1 MSRIVSDS
9 TTLIVLERIG
19 RLDLLDL
26 FDEVLIPPTVAGEC
40 GLSSPEGLG
49 VRVRKEGD
57 RELIRILG
65 LLLDQGES
73 EAIALAKSAGLPLII
88 DEKKGRRIARE
99 VGVRVTGF
107 LGLLLYA
114 VERQR
119 LSGTEVRTLLG
130 EAMSAGMYI
139 GENTR
144 SVFERRLVGMGR

>member
-19 RLDLLDL
+19 RLDLLEL
-26 FDEVLIPPTVAGEC
+26 FDEVLIPPAVAGEC

-49 VRVRKEGD
+49 IHVRKEGE
-57 RELIRILG
+57 RELIGMLG
-65 LLLDQGES
+65 LLLDPGES

-88 DEKKGRRIARE
+88 DEKKGRRIARQ

-114 VERQR
+114 VERRR
-119 LSGTEVRTLLG
+119 LSGVEACALLD
-130 EAMSAGMYI
+130 EAISAGMYV
-139 GENTR
+139 GEKTR
-144 SVFERRLVGMGR
+144 TVFERRLVGMER